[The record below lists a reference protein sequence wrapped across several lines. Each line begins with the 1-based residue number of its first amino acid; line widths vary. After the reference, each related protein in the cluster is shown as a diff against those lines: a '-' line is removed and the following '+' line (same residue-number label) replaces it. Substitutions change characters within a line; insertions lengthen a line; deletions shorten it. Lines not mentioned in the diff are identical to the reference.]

1 MMNLQTNT
9 APVNRGN
16 IVSRYDANTIRLT
29 TKDKGGYMDY
39 EANIF
44 TGSKEFQ
51 IRIMPIYR
59 SGTTS
64 LLDNAGSARVEICE
78 IRKNDWALY
87 RLAYTN
93 VVKSSRQLGQQ
104 VLSELSDALT
114 QLNLTGRYKEL
125 RVEFEQDNALRSISG
140 I

>member
-9 APVNRGN
+9 APAHRGN
-16 IVSRYDANTIRLT
+16 IVSRYDANIIRLT
-29 TKDKGGYMDY
+29 AIDKGGYMDY
-39 EANIF
+39 EANVF
-44 TGSKEFQ
+44 TQSKEYQ

-59 SGTTS
+59 TGTTS

-93 VVKSSRQLGQQ
+93 VVKSSRNLGLQ
-104 VLSELSDALT
+104 VLIELSDALT
-114 QLNLTGRYKEL
+114 QLNLTSRYKEL
-125 RVEFEQDNALRSISG
+125 RLEFKQNNALRSISG